1 MNARRSEQLDDLS
14 ADQLVQEKSAV
25 QHGLLYFESLYGHP
39 ITKEER
45 DAARPLYDRYRQLK
59 RLVSRT
65 VMFGAGT
72 GVPELPTILEHEAMV
87 FEATS
92 TPLQYSSNNSTETTN
107 SPSDSNAP
115 NTLTQNASSDEST
128 TTTTTLT
135 GPAVGVTNSPLE
147 SSTNISSMSLDQLWE
162 QLDRTRDEK
171 ALLKATI
178 REYESLFEE
187 QNGRKMLKQDRRSLE
202 TETYAQYKEKK
213 AKVRLLQALIKK
225 HIGH

>member
-1 MNARRSEQLDDLS
+1 M
-14 ADQLVQEKSAV
+14 QEKSAV

-59 RLVSRT
+59 RLVSRSI
-65 VMFGAGT
+65 MFAGGS

-107 SPSDSNAP
+107 SPSDSLAP
-115 NTLTQNASSDEST
+115 NTLAQTTASSDEST
-128 TTTTTLT
+128 TTTTTT
-135 GPAVGVTNSPLE
+135 TNTTTE
-147 SSTNISSMSLDQLWE
+147 SQSAQAENIAALSLDQLWE
-162 QLDRTRDEK
+162 QLERVRDVK
-171 ALLKATI
+171 ALLKSTI
-178 REYESLFEE
+178 REYESIFEE
-187 QNGRKMLKQDRRSLE
+187 QNGRKMLKPDRKSLE
-202 TETYAQYKEKK
+202 TETYAQYKEAK

>member
-1 MNARRSEQLDDLS
+1 M
-14 ADQLVQEKSAV
+14 QEKTAV

-59 RLVSRT
+59 RLVSRSI
-65 VMFGAGT
+65 MFAGGS

-107 SPSDSNAP
+107 SPSDSLAP

-128 TTTTTLT
+128 TTTTNTT
-135 GPAVGVTNSPLE
+135 TTE
-147 SSTNISSMSLDQLWE
+147 SHSAAQAENIAALSVDQLWE
-162 QLDRTRDEK
+162 QLERVRDEK
-171 ALLKATI
+171 QLLKSTI
-178 REYESLFEE
+178 REYESIFEE
-187 QNGRKMLKQDRRSLE
+187 QNGRKMLKPDRKSLE
-202 TETYAQYKEKK
+202 TETYAQYKEAK

-225 HIGH
+225 HIGQ